1 MNGTL
6 EASYKTEYELNFHNI
21 ITLCIL
27 VIHGSKVRGLGEST
41 IVDSILN
48 QLSFELN

>member
-6 EASYKTEYELNFHNI
+6 EAIYKTEYELNFHNI

-27 VIHGSKVRGLGEST
+27 VIHGSKVRALGEST